1 MFFFV
6 FSLDFLTPFAYNTD
20 FDGIELSFPPHGK
33 KLWEQTIG
41 LRNRVSNR
49 FFVRTACFDKKRLAR
64 RKNSLLAIL
73 SQQPEWGDNMKID
86 TNKPFPE
93 RFQTQYDAL
102 FKDDPPLFMVIGDLT
117 LDKRYGESALCFTP
131 DAVYAFDEAHENGF
145 VKVSYSDVKEAKVKR
160 MYGNATFDVYTKDG
174 NRQKLTRFT
183 FAAANAADA
192 GADFINGLLENEDPA
207 ELLAAVENTF
217 LKQRSFCP
225 KCGRKL
231 PSPDAECLN
240 CKGKGKM
247 ISKFARYALPY
258 KKGLAVCMLLSVF
271 TTGMS
276 LIPPYITGYM
286 VDTVLPSRQSDLLIR
301 MILVLLGVYVLQ
313 YTVSALRTYL
323 LRMTGDRFII
333 DMKKDV
339 YARAQHLP
347 MSFYDKTSTGSV
359 INRIN
364 GDTAMIQNFVL
375 RITQDAVVQFFTLIG
390 ILVIMCCLNWK
401 LTLFSLTPIPF
412 VVMIGRFF
420 GKKIGPRYMRL
431 WRRGAAI
438 STLLTDTIPGI
449 RVIKA
454 FTNEKAAVNKYD
466 AYNDEWLKEDGQVAK
481 IASVFPA
488 FMTFLVTCGSLIIW
502 YSGGSFVIS
511 GEKGFSIGLLV
522 SFVSYASMF
531 YNPVNFF
538 ANFSDTYQ
546 NTLASAEKLLDI
558 LDAEPEHDFGKGNIP
573 DRIEGKI
580 ELKNV
585 NFSFDRSKKALSNIN
600 LTIEQGDIVGIVGTT
615 GSGKSTLINLIMRY
629 YDDYEGEIFI
639 DGKNI
644 RDIDMAYYRNQI
656 GFVQQEPLM
665 FKDTVFNNIAY
676 GSENPHVEQVLR
688 AADIANAHGF
698 ISKLPEGYD
707 TLLGERGTGL
717 SGGERQRISIAR
729 AVMKN
734 PSILIFDEATAA
746 VDSETEHLIQEAIER
761 LIRGRT
767 TLMIAH
773 RLSTL
778 RNANKIVVVDKG
790 QIIECG
796 SPEELM
802 AKKGKYYKLIQIQS
816 MGEQLQ
822 KQKDEEN
829 FE

>member
-1 MFFFV
+1 
-6 FSLDFLTPFAYNTD
+6 
-20 FDGIELSFPPHGK
+20 
-33 KLWEQTIG
+33 
-41 LRNRVSNR
+41 
-49 FFVRTACFDKKRLAR
+49 
-64 RKNSLLAIL
+64 
-73 SQQPEWGDNMKID
+73 MKID
-86 TNKPFPE
+86 TNKPFPS
-93 RFQTQYDAL
+93 RFQAQYDRVFGQEA
-102 FKDDPPLFMVIGDLT
+102 PLFMVVGDLT
-117 LDKRYGESALCFTP
+117 LAQQYGECALCFAP
-131 DAVYAFDEAHENGF
+131 DAVYAFDEAHQDG
-145 VKVSYSDVKEAKVKR
+145 VLRVGYDAIKEAKVKR
-160 MYGNATFDVYTKDG
+160 MYGNATFDVYLKEG
-174 NRQKLTRFT
+174 GRKKLVRFT
-183 FAAANAADA
+183 FAAANVADA
-192 GADFINGLLENEDPA
+192 GADFINGMIAGEDAA
-207 ELLAAVENTF
+207 ELLAGVENTF

-247 ISKFARYALPY
+247 ISKFAQYAKPF
-258 KKGLAVCMLLSVF
+258 KKGLIVCMLLSVF
-271 TTGMS
+271 TTAMS
-276 LIPPYITGYM
+276 LIPPYVTGYM
-286 VDTVLPSRQSDLLIR
+286 VDTVLPARDGRALVT
-301 MILVLLGVYVLQ
+301 MILALLGVYVLQ
-313 YTVSALRTYL
+313 YAVSALRTYL
-323 LRMTGDRFII
+323 LRMTGDKFII
-333 DMKKDV
+333 GMKKDI

-375 RITQDAVVQFFTLIG
+375 RVTQDAVVQFFTLIG

-401 LTLFSLTPIPF
+401 LTLFSLAPIPF
-412 VVMIGRFF
+412 VALIGRFF

-431 WRRGAAI
+431 WRRGASI
-438 STLLTDTIPGI
+438 TTLLTDTIPGI

-454 FTNEKAAVNKYD
+454 FTNEKAAVDKYN
-466 AYNDEWLKEDGQVAK
+466 AYNDEWLKEDAHVAK
-481 IASVFPA
+481 ISSIFPA

-511 GEKGFSIGLLV
+511 GETGFTTGLLV

-531 YNPVNFF
+531 YGPVNFF

-558 LDAEPEHDFGKGNIP
+558 LDAEPEHDFGKGNVP
-573 DRIEGKI
+573 ERIEGKI

-585 NFSFDRSKKALSNIN
+585 NFSFDRSKKTLSNIN
-600 LTIEQGDIVGIVGTT
+600 LTIEKGDVVGIVGTT

-644 RDIDMAYYRNQI
+644 RDIDMSYYRSQI

-676 GSENPHVEQVLR
+676 GSPNAHVEQVLR

-717 SGGERQRISIAR
+717 SGGERQRVSIAR

-790 QIIECG
+790 EIIECG
-796 SPEELM
+796 PPEELL
-802 AKKGKYYKLIQIQS
+802 AQKGKYYKLVQIQS

-822 KQKDEEN
+822 KQKAAEN